1 MAAPPR
7 RSQLRP
13 RVSLRFLLLATALVA
28 LFFGLR
34 RNYLMTAFDLNEA
47 IERARNIPI
56 ILAITASVLA
66 AVFQPRKAETKWSP
80 ALRGM
85 LLGASVGSLSCLAL
99 AIEFAEI
106 LRQIDYWNWWQD
118 WIWIA
123 PHLIV
128 ATVQGGAIGAF
139 VLQVAAL
146 LRYRHEQ
153 RKAALAS
160 SRARFVRNDLARRH
174 QSR

>member
-1 MAAPPR
+1 
-7 RSQLRP
+7 
-13 RVSLRFLLLATALVA
+13 LRFLFLATAMIA

-34 RNYLMTAFDLNEA
+34 RNYLMTAFDLSEA

-56 ILAITASVLA
+56 ILTITASVSA
-66 AVFQPRKAETKWSP
+66 AMFQPRTPKTKWSP

-85 LLGASVGSLSCLAL
+85 ILGASVGSLSCLAL

-106 LRQIDYWNWWQD
+106 LRRMDYWNWWQD

-139 VLQVAAL
+139 LLQVAVL
-146 LRYRHEQ
+146 LRYRHEK
-153 RKAALAS
+153 RKTALAS
-160 SRARFVRNDLARRH
+160 PRPRFVRNDLARRG

>member
-1 MAAPPR
+1 M
-7 RSQLRP
+7 
-13 RVSLRFLLLATALVA
+13 RFLFLATALVA

-34 RNYLMTAFDLNEA
+34 RNYLMTAFDLSEA

-66 AVFQPRKAETKWSP
+66 AMFQPRKEETNWSP

-85 LLGASVGSLSCLAL
+85 FLGASVGSLTCLAL
-99 AIEFAEI
+99 AIEFAEL
-106 LRQIDYWNWWQD
+106 LRRMDYWNWWWD
-118 WIWIA
+118 WIWIV

-139 VLQVAAL
+139 VLQVAVL
-146 LRYRHEQ
+146 LRYRREK

-160 SRARFVRNDLARRH
+160 PRSRFVRNDLARRR